1 MATLTYT
8 LTESIT
14 LNGQDQG
21 GTMTGTVS
29 NIDTV
34 VKRIVTCPDASGDD
48 TTILGLFGANTG
60 ADGDAMD
67 FDVDHVQYI
76 RVTNLHASSAVY
88 LQMITANDSVSILLQ
103 AGKHF
108 ILGDPE
114 AALLGE
120 AATTPATSGWES
132 LVTLQI
138 YNASGG
144 DVQVEC
150 LVASNSSLS

>member
-8 LTESIT
+8 LTEAIT
-14 LNGQDQG
+14 LNGQDHG
-21 GTMTGTVS
+21 GSMTNTIS
-29 NIDTV
+29 SIDTV

-48 TTILGLFGANTG
+48 TTVLGLFGANTG
-60 ADGDAMD
+60 ADADAMD

-76 RVTNLHASSAVY
+76 RITNLHATSSVY
-88 LQMITANDSVSILLQ
+88 IQAIGASDNFSLLLE

-108 ILGDPE
+108 IMGDPE
-114 AALLGE
+114 SAMLGE
-120 AATTPATSGWES
+120 ADTTPATSGWES
-132 LVTLQI
+132 LAKLQI

-144 DVQVEC
+144 DVQVEF

>member
-21 GTMTGTVS
+21 GTMTGTIS

-34 VKRIVTCPDASGDD
+34 VKRIVTCPDDTGDD

-76 RVTNLHASSAVY
+76 RVSNLHATSSVY
-88 LQMITANDSVSILLQ
+88 LQ
-103 AGKHF
+103 
-108 ILGDPE
+108 
-114 AALLGE
+114 
-120 AATTPATSGWES
+120 
-132 LVTLQI
+132 
-138 YNASGG
+138 
-144 DVQVEC
+144 
-150 LVASNSSLS
+150 

>member
-8 LTESIT
+8 LTEAIT

-21 GTMTGTVS
+21 GTMTGTIS
-29 NIDTV
+29 GIDSID
-34 VKRIVTCPDASGDD
+34 KRIVTCPDASGDD
-48 TTILGLFGANTG
+48 TTILGLFGATVG
-60 ADGDAMD
+60 T
-67 FDVDHVQYI
+67 DVDAVNLDVGHVKYI
-76 RVTNLHASSAVY
+76 RVTNLHASSSVY
-88 LQMITANDSVSILLQ
+88 VQAIGASDNFSLLLE

-114 AALLGE
+114 SAMLGE
-120 AATTPATSGWES
+120 ADTTPATSGWEN

-150 LVASNSSLS
+150 LIASDYS